1 MDRDFLEQVA
11 SRVDEIRTHNKRTIF
26 TIATTTK
33 QEKEAYLTPVRNN
46 NDFCLT
52 GCIIFNQKIILP
64 LLDKIDGMVDIILVD
79 SEKKIPIRVYA
90 ELEEEVV
97 NTVGY
102 VETGSISKI
111 CFKNVKYSKVFE
123 FKPNDLTVNATWLFL
138 SQKFNFLSGKRISIL
153 GAGNIGSKLALKLVE
168 CGADVHLYRRDSYKG
183 YNITHGLNFIKPT
196 NTVANIQFH
205 QDIVQASFMS
215 DVIIGAT
222 DGCSIINEDVINSLK
237 KNCLIVDLGKNNLT
251 KGAIKVVVQ
260 KSLEIYRADVTPTL
274 EAYVYEVLK
283 MQDILENSYGRK
295 NIGFCHIVGGGFFGH
310 EGDIIVNQI
319 DNPNQIIGISNGDG
333 SIKKDVNDVD
343 QCNIDRINMEYGIE

>member
-1 MDRDFLEQVA
+1 
-11 SRVDEIRTHNKRTIF
+11 
-26 TIATTTK
+26 
-33 QEKEAYLTPVRNN
+33 
-46 NDFCLT
+46 
-52 GCIIFNQKIILP
+52 
-64 LLDKIDGMVDIILVD
+64 
-79 SEKKIPIRVYA
+79 
-90 ELEEEVV
+90 
-97 NTVGY
+97 
-102 VETGSISKI
+102 
-111 CFKNVKYSKVFE
+111 
-123 FKPNDLTVNATWLFL
+123 
-138 SQKFNFLSGKRISIL
+138 
-153 GAGNIGSKLALKLVE
+153 
-168 CGADVHLYRRDSYKG
+168 
-183 YNITHGLNFIKPT
+183 
-196 NTVANIQFH
+196 
-205 QDIVQASFMS
+205 MS